1 VVTRRQAWLVR
12 IFAAWTLW
20 VWGTRIWNVFDG
32 DNSTGFIVVHV
43 ALAGISVAL
52 AVATLVVVSRVRR
65 TVG

>member
-1 VVTRRQAWLVR
+1 MR
-12 IFAAWTLW
+12 IFAVWTLW

-32 DNSTGFIVVHV
+32 DNSAGFIVVHV